1 MIWKRSR
8 PPTLK
13 PDDLKKKKMGY
24 YIVFLLT
31 TLGLIVVTKEKG
43 TGEWCWES

>member
-13 PDDLKKKKMGY
+13 PDDLRKKKMGY
-24 YIVFLLT
+24 NIVFLLT
-31 TLGLIVVTKEKG
+31 TLGLIVVTREKG
-43 TGEWCWES
+43 RGVWSLES